1 MEETLGLWTAAQFGK
16 AVEHRAE
23 EVSEDFTG
31 KADEIDGRKEG
42 RKELRMQ
49 ATFFCGGRS

>member
-23 EVSEDFTG
+23 EVSKDFTG

-42 RKELRMQ
+42 R
-49 ATFFCGGRS
+49 S